1 MITNEQIASKIS
13 ERMLEVSRVL
23 DDAVL
28 VVQENCAELEAAAF
42 RRAVGKVLGELL
54 LGVMNPIY
62 GQHPR
67 LRPKG
72 LDAPTR

>member
-1 MITNEQIASKIS
+1 MITNEEIASKIS
-13 ERMLEVSRVL
+13 ERLLEVSSIL
-23 DDAVL
+23 DEAVSI
-28 VVQENCAELEAAAF
+28 VQENCAEPEAAAF

-62 GQHPR
+62 EQHSR